1 MPAEITN
8 TNGRD
13 EMFYTGKTPWHG
25 LGTKLDG
32 PATAAEAIAA
42 ASLDWTVD
50 TVPVYLDGGVE
61 ISGKKAVVRADT
73 GLVTNVMSDRYTPL
87 QNVDAFAFFDAVVGA
102 GEDIYHTAG
111 SLQGGRK
118 VWALAKLSGDIKV
131 VGDDVLEK
139 YVLLA
144 NSHDGS
150 LAVTMQLTA
159 IRVVCANTMSV
170 ALGSGQKFRALHTPN
185 VISKANEAREFLG
198 LTEAYFENL
207 MAGIN
212 RLVETKINKTLVD
225 EMVFK
230 VFGLDETKAIGE
242 QHYLPRHAA
251 ETVKELFHTGI
262 GNDLKGVKGTAWAA
276 YNAVTEYI
284 DHVRPQG
291 VRLTTARSTAGELG
305 SKRLESAWFGSGAKT
320 KQSAWDILT
329 EVSAKRDSGPVWRGM
344 AARH

>member
-42 ASLDWTVD
+42 ASLDWTVEMM
-50 TVPVYLDGGVE
+50 PVYLGGSVE
-61 ISGKKAVVRADT
+61 IPGKKAVVRGNN
-73 GLVTNVMSDRYTPL
+73 GLVMNVMSDRYTPL

-102 GEDIYHTAG
+102 GEAIYHTAG

-118 VWALAKLSGDIKV
+118 VWALAKLPGDIKIT
-131 VGDDVLEK
+131 GDDMLEK

-159 IRVVCANTMSV
+159 VRVVCSNTISV

-185 VISKANEAREFLG
+185 VSQKANEAREFLG
-198 LTEAYFENL
+198 LTEPYFENL

-212 RLVETKINKTLVD
+212 QMVNTKMKEPQVE

-230 VFGLDETKAIGE
+230 IFGLGRVHTKRSASKMSANE
-242 QHYLPRHAA
+242 MNPRKITSSFSKR
-251 ETVKELFHTGI
+251 EKMRRNG
-262 GNDLKGVKGTAWAA
+262 
-276 YNAVTEYI
+276 
-284 DHVRPQG
+284 HVP
-291 VRLTTARSTAGELG
+291 STAGTASLF
-305 SKRLESAWFGSGAKT
+305 RC
-320 KQSAWDILT
+320 
-329 EVSAKRDSGPVWRGM
+329 VSCTSPGRTPTDEPWC
-344 AARH
+344 

>member
-42 ASLDWTVD
+42 ASLDWTVEMM
-50 TVPVYLDGGVE
+50 PVYLDGSVE
-61 ISGKKAVVRADT
+61 IPGKKAVVRPDT
-73 GLVTNVMSDRYTPL
+73 GLVFNVMSDRYTPL

-102 GEDIYHTAG
+102 GEAIYHTAG

-118 VWALAKLSGDIKV
+118 VWALAKLPGDIKV

-144 NSHDGS
+144 NSHDRS

-159 IRVVCANTMSV
+159 VRVVCANTMSV

-185 VISKANEAREFLG
+185 ISQKANEAREFLG

-207 MAGIN
+207 MAGVN
-212 RLVETKINKTLVD
+212 RLVETKINKTKVD

-230 VFGLDETKAIGE
+230 IFGLDETKAINE
-242 QHYLPRHAA
+242 QHFLSKHAA
-251 ETVKELFHTGI
+251 ETVKDLFHTGI
-262 GNDLKGVKGTAWAA
+262 GNDMKGVKGTAWAA

-291 VRLTTARSTAGELG
+291 VRLDTARSTAGELG
-305 SKRLESAWFGSGAKT
+305 SKRLESAWFGKGAKI

-329 EVSAKRDSGPVWRGM
+329 AV
-344 AARH
+344 

>member
-13 EMFYTGKTPWHG
+13 EMFYTGKPPWHG
-25 LGTKLDG
+25 LGTKLEG

-42 ASLDWTVD
+42 ASLDWTVEM
-50 TVPVYLDGGVE
+50 VPVYLDGGVE
-61 ISGKKAVVRADT
+61 IPGKKAVVRGDT
-73 GLVTNVMSDRYTPL
+73 GLVMNVMSDRYTPL

-102 GEDIYHTAG
+102 GEAIYHTAG

-118 VWALAKLSGDIKV
+118 VWALAKLPGDIKV
-131 VGDDVLEK
+131 TGDDVLEK
-139 YVLLA
+139 YILLA

-159 IRVVCANTMSV
+159 VRVVCANTMSV

-198 LTEAYFENL
+198 LTEVYFENL
-207 MAGIN
+207 MAGVN
-212 RLVETKINKTLVD
+212 RLVETKMNKAKVD

-230 VFGLDETKAIGE
+230 VFGLDETKAIAE
-242 QHYLPRHAA
+242 QHFLPRHAA

-291 VRLTTARSTAGELG
+291 VRLDTARSTAGELG
-305 SKRLESAWFGSGAKT
+305 SKRLESAWFGNGAKI

-329 EVSAKRDSGPVWRGM
+329 AV
-344 AARH
+344 